1 MSYTKQHNSEI
12 IKREISAIIRELKDP
27 RLTEGFISIA
37 KIELT
42 KKNSSCRVFVSALEG
57 HEFAVRAVDRLKSAA
72 GYIRKK
78 LGEKISVRYLPTLV
92 FIPTDSVEYGA
103 NILKK
108 LNDIQNKRKSE
119 KKSVKSLSEVAEV
132 IRTMNNIHIVTHIYP
147 DGDAIGSSFALCKT
161 LQKLNKNCTVV
172 LGRDV
177 PKKLKFLTDCV
188 SISDFELDYVIS
200 VDLPDTSRLDTNNES
215 YSQKIDVSI
224 DHHISNKNF
233 AKINYVDSNASAT
246 CEIIYELLEYLKV
259 DLDEDI
265 CKLLYLG
272 ISSDTGCFKHSN
284 TTYKSHKIVSEIMK
298 QNIDI
303 SEINE
308 RLFLKK
314 SKEKLEIE
322 KIINNN
328 FEYYF
333 NNQCAITFIT
343 LDDMKKCGINED
355 ECEGIASIPISIEG
369 VTIGIILRE
378 KSENNYKASVRTSG
392 NQDANKISSLFG
404 GGGHI
409 KAAGFNIDGSIDEVK
424 NLIIKTIQTELDL

>member
-27 RLTEGFISIA
+27 RLTKSFISIA

-57 HEFAVRAVDRLKSAA
+57 YEFAVEAVDCLKSSA

-119 KKSVKSLSEVAEV
+119 NKSVRSLSEVAKT
-132 IRTMNNIHIVTHIYP
+132 IKAMDNIHIVTHIYP
-147 DGDAIGSSFALCKT
+147 DGDAIGSSFALCRA

-172 LGRDV
+172 LGKEV
-177 PKKLKFLTDCV
+177 PKKFRFLTDCV
-188 SISDFELDYVIS
+188 PISDFEPDYVIS
-200 VDLPDTSRLDTNNES
+200 VDLPDTSILDPNIEN
-215 YSQKIDVSI
+215 YSQKMDLSI

-233 AKINYVDSNASAT
+233 AKFNYVDSNAGAN
-246 CEIIYELLEYLKV
+246 CEIIYELLEYLDI
-259 DLDEDI
+259 DLDKEI
-265 CKLLYLG
+265 YKLLYLG
-272 ISSDTGCFKHSN
+272 ISTDTGCFKYSN

-298 QNIDI
+298 QSTGI

-308 RLFLKK
+308 RLFIKK
-314 SKEKLEIE
+314 SKEKLELE
-322 KIINNN
+322 KIIYSNL
-328 FEYYF
+328 EYF
-333 NNQCAITFIT
+333 FGGKCAITFIT
-343 LDDMKKCGINED
+343 LNDMKKCKINED

-378 KSENNYKASVRTSG
+378 KSENSYKVSIRTSG
-392 NQDANKISSLFG
+392 NEDANKISSLFN

-409 KAAGFNIDGSIDEVK
+409 KAAGFNISGSIEEIK